1 MFDFR
6 SMKMRLV
13 AAIVGVSVA
22 TMLCV
27 LAIVVYSSVQD
38 NKSQLASYR
47 KDLEA
52 SVETKLID
60 ETQLAVSAIQELY
73 KKQQAGELTE
83 EQAKK
88 QAADVVRDLRYD
100 NGKGYFWI
108 DTEEGVNV
116 VLLGRDTEGKSRINS
131 VDPKGR
137 YFIKEMIQNG
147 LKEGGGFT
155 DLMFAKPNETEPLP
169 KRNYTTTFKPY
180 KWVLGTGVWIDDI
193 DKQVVEREAVL
204 SDALRADIIH
214 MVLLMLVLQVIFI
227 AFAVWL
233 AGSIAGPIQKV
244 TDYIRMMGTGDL
256 RMSETEEREL
266 TAMASRSDEIG
277 IMSKALGDMQK
288 QIASLMKNIAECAE
302 YVAAAAEELTSTA
315 EQSSEVSH
323 SIAESVVNVAAS
335 CNEQFTDVE
344 NATENAQKLSRYMQ
358 DFKGVLSEASTQ
370 IKETSTVALEGQK
383 NVGNAVDNMGTINST
398 VQTISSVIE
407 SLGAQSQKIGT
418 IVDTIAAIS
427 DQTNLLALNAAIE
440 AARAGE
446 HGRGFAVVA
455 DEVRKLAEQ
464 SQGAAAEIAQLI
476 VAIQHDT
483 ENAVTAMH
491 DGVGQ
496 VTGGTQA
503 VGDAGKSFTNIST
516 MVGGIAQKAMLM
528 DQDVGTLV
536 AGVDNITA
544 SVEKINDMSRKV
556 SDEAQTVSAATEE
569 QTASMH
575 EIAAASR
582 KLAEQAQDL
591 QNAIVKF
598 KF

>member
-1 MFDFR
+1 MLDFR

-38 NKSQLASYR
+38 NKSQLESYR

-266 TAMASRSDEIG
+266 TSMASRSDEIG

>member
-38 NKSQLASYR
+38 NKSQLESYR

-204 SDALRADIIH
+204 SDALRANIIH

>member
-1 MFDFR
+1 MFDFK

-22 TMLCV
+22 TMACV
-27 LAIVVYSSVQD
+27 LAIVIYSSVQD

-52 SVETKLID
+52 SVEKKLIE
-60 ETQLAVSAIQELY
+60 ETQLAISAIQQVY

-100 NGKGYFWI
+100 NGMGYFWI
-108 DTEEGVNV
+108 DTEEGMNV
-116 VLLGRDTEGKSRINS
+116 VLLGRDTEGKSRINAIDS
-131 VDPKGR
+131 KGR
-137 YFIKEMIQNG
+137 YYIKEIIQNG
-147 LKEGGGFT
+147 LKDGGGFT
-155 DLMFAKPNETEPLP
+155 DLTFAKPNETEELP
-169 KRNYTTTFKPY
+169 KRNYSTTFKPY

>member
-1 MFDFR
+1 MLDFR

-38 NKSQLASYR
+38 NKEQLASYR
-47 KDLEA
+47 RDLEA

-204 SDALRADIIH
+204 SDALRANIIH

-256 RMSETEEREL
+256 RMSDTEEREL
-266 TAMASRSDEIG
+266 TAMASRSDELG
-277 IMSKALGDMQK
+277 IMSKALRDMQK

-503 VGDAGKSFTNIST
+503 VGDAGKSFTDIST

>member
-27 LAIVVYSSVQD
+27 LVIVVYSSVQD
-38 NKSQLASYR
+38 NKSQLESYR

-266 TAMASRSDEIG
+266 TSMASRSDEIG

>member
-27 LAIVVYSSVQD
+27 LVIVVYSSVQD
-38 NKSQLASYR
+38 NKSQLESYR

-204 SDALRADIIH
+204 SDVLRADIIH
-214 MVLLMLVLQVIFI
+214 MVLLMLVLQVIFV

>member
-27 LAIVVYSSVQD
+27 LVIVVYSSVQD
-38 NKSQLASYR
+38 NKSQLESYR

-204 SDALRADIIH
+204 SDVLRADIIH